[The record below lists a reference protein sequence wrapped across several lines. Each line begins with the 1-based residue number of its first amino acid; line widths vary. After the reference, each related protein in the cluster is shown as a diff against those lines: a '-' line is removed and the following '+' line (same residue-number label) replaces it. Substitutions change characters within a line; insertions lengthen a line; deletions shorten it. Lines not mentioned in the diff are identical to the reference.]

1 MRRGDAEFDY
11 LAGKQGARG
20 STNGRACLDAI
31 RLLGLIGPSDLA
43 TPSAIRRR
51 QLYVS
56 MYLGIDLGTSAVKT
70 VLVDSAQRVIASES
84 RPLTTASP
92 LSGYCEQDPAQWVDA
107 TFATL
112 DALKATHASA
122 LAVVEGIG
130 LSGQMHGATLLDA
143 SARPLRPCILWNDG
157 RSVAECRILEQ
168 RWPALRATTGNK
180 AMPGFTAPKLLW
192 IAMHEPEVF
201 AATKLVLL
209 PKAYLRL
216 VLTGEAVEDV
226 SDASGSLWLDAA
238 RRDWSD
244 AALAAT
250 GLSRD
255 HMPRLVEGCAPA
267 ATLRSE
273 LAQRWGMIR
282 RPIFAGGAGDN
293 PAGAVGIGAIRAGTA
308 FISLGTSGA
317 LLAPTS
323 RMAAN
328 PDRGV
333 HTFCHAIPAMWIQ
346 AGAILSAASCLAW
359 ISRLFGIAEAELL
372 APLGSRPQLPSPV
385 SFLPYLAG
393 ERTPHDDPV
402 VRGMLDGL
410 SHGTDREAI
419 VQAVL
424 EGVAFALADCRDVL
438 ADAGIGIAEADA
450 IGGGSRSRFWLAVL
464 ASVLNVPIH
473 RFAEGETGAA
483 FGAARLGRLAV
494 TGEAIDTVCTPPRRI
509 ETFEPDR
516 VLVDAYA
523 DRLPTW
529 RELYRP
535 RQ

>member
-1 MRRGDAEFDY
+1 
-11 LAGKQGARG
+11 
-20 STNGRACLDAI
+20 
-31 RLLGLIGPSDLA
+31 
-43 TPSAIRRR
+43 
-51 QLYVS
+51 

-84 RPLTTASP
+84 RPLATASP
-92 LSGYCEQDPAQWVDA
+92 RPGYSEQDPAQWVEA

-112 DALKATHASA
+112 DALKATHAGA

-192 IAMHEPEVF
+192 IATHEPEVF
-201 AATKLVLL
+201 AATKRVLL

-273 LAQRWGMIR
+273 LAQRWGMVR
-282 RPIFAGGAGDN
+282 RPSFAGGAGDN

-317 LLAPTS
+317 LLVPTS
-323 RMAAN
+323 RIAAN

-333 HTFCHAIPAMWIQ
+333 HTFCHAIPGMWIQ

-372 APLGSRPQLPSPV
+372 APLGSRPQVPSPV

-438 ADAGIGIAEADA
+438 ADAGITVAEADA
-450 IGGGSRSRFWLAVL
+450 IGGGSRSRFWLSVL

-494 TGEAIDTVCTPPRRI
+494 TGEAIDAVCTPPRRI

-523 DRLPTW
+523 DRLPAW

-535 RQ
+535 RR

>member
-1 MRRGDAEFDY
+1 MS
-11 LAGKQGARG
+11 KQGLPQPPIHVARQTKG
-20 STNGRACLDAI
+20 I
-31 RLLGLIGPSDLA
+31 
-43 TPSAIRRR
+43 
-51 QLYVS
+51 

-70 VLVDSAQRVIASES
+70 VLVDHEQRVVASAS
-84 RPLTTASP
+84 QSLTVASP
-92 LSGYCEQDPAQWVDA
+92 HPGYSEQDPGQWIDA
-107 TFATL
+107 VFATL
-112 DALKATHASA
+112 DALKADHAGE
-122 LAVVEGIG
+122 LADVDGIG

-143 SARPLRPCILWNDG
+143 EFKPLRPCILWNDG

-192 IAMHEPEVF
+192 VATHEPEIF
-201 AATKLVLL
+201 AATKRVLL

-216 VLTGEAVEDV
+216 VLTGEAIEDV

-250 GLSRD
+250 GLSRA
-255 HMPRLVEGCAPA
+255 HMPDLVEGCATA

-282 RPIFAGGAGDN
+282 RPMIAGGGGDN
-293 PAGAVGIGAIRAGTA
+293 PAGAIGIGAIRPGTA

-323 RMAAN
+323 TIAAN
-328 PDRGV
+328 PDRVV

-359 ISRLFGIAEAELL
+359 VALLFGVAEAELL
-372 APLGSRPQLPSPV
+372 APLGSRPQAPSAV

-410 SHGTDREAI
+410 SHGTDRATI

-424 EGVAFALADCRDVL
+424 EGVAFALADCRDAL
-438 ADAGIGIAEADA
+438 ADAGIAVAEADV
-450 IGGGSRSRFWLAVL
+450 IGG
-464 ASVLNVPIH
+464 
-473 RFAEGETGAA
+473 
-483 FGAARLGRLAV
+483 
-494 TGEAIDTVCTPPRRI
+494 
-509 ETFEPDR
+509 
-516 VLVDAYA
+516 
-523 DRLPTW
+523 
-529 RELYRP
+529 
-535 RQ
+535 

>member
-1 MRRGDAEFDY
+1 
-11 LAGKQGARG
+11 
-20 STNGRACLDAI
+20 
-31 RLLGLIGPSDLA
+31 
-43 TPSAIRRR
+43 
-51 QLYVS
+51 

-410 SHGTDREAI
+410 SHGTDRETI

-438 ADAGIGIAEADA
+438 ADAGIRIAEADA

-473 RFAEGETGAA
+473 SFAEGETGAA

-523 DRLPTW
+523 DRLPAW